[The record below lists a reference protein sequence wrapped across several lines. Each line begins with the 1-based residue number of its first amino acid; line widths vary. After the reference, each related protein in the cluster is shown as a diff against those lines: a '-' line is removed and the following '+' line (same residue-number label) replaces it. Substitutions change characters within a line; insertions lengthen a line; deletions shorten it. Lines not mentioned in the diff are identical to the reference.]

1 MKTCPH
7 CHIQVG
13 SGSYCPLCQSP
24 LPGADM
30 PETPYFPPAPPP
42 GRRLPLFFKLV
53 TFFLLAGVVVCAA
66 IDFLLQE
73 SLHLHWSLVVVACVA
88 AALLLLRALMLG
100 SHNVPKLLF
109 QILVGASLLVWF
121 CDWFLDWGNVAIDLV
136 IPILCTATLLLN
148 FLFAFINR
156 RFTENGL
163 IYLLLNI
170 GVGVVPY
177 VVLTIRH
184 TRAALPWVICL
195 IVSVITFLG
204 LVIFKGRALWSEFA
218 KRLHM

>member
-24 LPGADM
+24 LPGADDF
-30 PETPYFPPAPPP
+30 EKPYFPPAPPP
-42 GRRLPLFFKLV
+42 GRRMPLFMKLA
-53 TFFLLAGVVVCAA
+53 TFFLLAGFVVCAA
-66 IDFLLQE
+66 FDFILQE
-73 SLHLHWSLVVVACVA
+73 QEHLHWSMVVLACVA
-88 AALLLLRALMLG
+88 AALLLLRALTLG
-100 SHNVPKLLF
+100 SHNAPKLLF

-121 CDWFLDWGNVAIDLV
+121 CDWFLGWNNVSIDMV
-136 IPILCTATLLLN
+136 IPILCTVTLLLN
-148 FLFAFINR
+148 FLFAFVNR
-156 RFTENGL
+156 KFTENGL

-177 VVLTIRH
+177 IVLTIRH
-184 TRAALPWVICL
+184 THTALPWVICL

-218 KRLHM
+218 KRFHL

>member
-1 MKTCPH
+1 M
-7 CHIQVG
+7 
-13 SGSYCPLCQSP
+13 
-24 LPGADM
+24 
-30 PETPYFPPAPPP
+30 
-42 GRRLPLFFKLV
+42 
-53 TFFLLAGVVVCAA
+53 
-66 IDFLLQE
+66 
-73 SLHLHWSLVVVACVA
+73 
-88 AALLLLRALMLG
+88 
-100 SHNVPKLLF
+100 
-109 QILVGASLLVWF
+109 
-121 CDWFLDWGNVAIDLV
+121 AIDLV
-136 IPILCTATLLLN
+136 IPILCTATLVLN
-148 FLFAFINR
+148 FLFGFINR
-156 RFTENGL
+156 KFTENGL

>member
-24 LPGADM
+24 LPGADDS
-30 PETPYFPPAPPP
+30 EKPYFPPAPPP
-42 GRRLPLFFKLV
+42 GRRMPLFMKLA
-53 TFFLLAGVVVCAA
+53 TFFALAAFVVCAA
-66 IDFLLQE
+66 FDFILQE
-73 SLHLHWSLVVVACVA
+73 EEHLHWSLVVLACVA
-88 AALLLLRALMLG
+88 AALLLRALTLG
-100 SHNVPKLLF
+100 SHNAPKLLF

-121 CDWFLDWGNVAIDLV
+121 CDWFLGWNNVSIDMV
-136 IPILCTATLLLN
+136 IPILCTVTLLLN
-148 FLFAFINR
+148 FLFAFVNR
-156 RFTENGL
+156 KFTENGL

-177 VVLTIRH
+177 IVLTIRH
-184 TRAALPWVICL
+184 TRTALPWVICL

-204 LVIFKGRALWSEFA
+204 LVIFKGRILWSEFA
-218 KRLHM
+218 KRLHL

>member
-24 LPGADM
+24 LSGPDE
-30 PETPYFPPAPPP
+30 PDIPYFPPAPPP
-42 GRRLPLFFKLV
+42 GRRTPLFFKLAA
-53 TFFLLAGVVVCAA
+53 FFLLAGVVVCAA

-73 SLHLHWSLVVVACVA
+73 DWHLHWSLVVAACVA

-100 SHNVPKLLF
+100 SHNAPKLLF

-121 CDWFLDWGNVAIDLV
+121 CDWFLDWGNVSIDLV
-136 IPILCTATLLLN
+136 IPILCTATLVLN
-148 FLFAFINR
+148 FLFGFINR
-156 RFTENGL
+156 KFTENGL

-204 LVIFKGRALWSEFA
+204 LVIFKGQALWSEFA

>member
-24 LPGADM
+24 LPGADE
-30 PETPYFPPAPPP
+30 PDTPYFPPAPPP
-42 GRRLPLFFKLV
+42 GRRLPLFFKLA

-73 SLHLHWSLVVVACVA
+73 ELHLHWSLVVVACVA
-88 AALLLLRALMLG
+88 AALLLLRALMMG
-100 SHNVPKLLF
+100 SHNAPKLLF

-121 CDWFLDWGNVAIDLV
+121 CDWFLDWGNVSIDLV
-136 IPILCTATLLLN
+136 IPILCTATLVLN

-156 RFTENGL
+156 KFTENGL

-177 VVLTIRH
+177 IVLTIRH